1 MNVDVTVYY
10 QGYHGDLNETFVV
23 GSVDEASRKL
33 VKATY
38 EVMNE
43 FAAALS
49 HYKAHVHIPSY
60 FPMWRSA
67 CLRPLQQ

>member
-23 GSVDEASRKL
+23 GSVNEPSRKL

-38 EVMNE
+38 EVMNML
-43 FAAALS
+43 AAALS
-49 HYKAHVHIPSY
+49 HYNSHAKAD
-60 FPMWRSA
+60 
-67 CLRPLQQ
+67 